1 MGKGE
6 MMYIDASKA
15 NKPLLVRKHVDGP
28 YVITNG
34 QIRWLGAGER
44 IALWFGVMPKERRH
58 HD

>member
-1 MGKGE
+1 

-34 QIRWLGAGER
+34 QIRWLGVGER
-44 IALWFGVMPKERRH
+44 IALWFGVMPKECRH